1 MDQVV
6 PTAVICGIHSE
17 METLPGI
24 NFSSYAA
31 CVFQSFTRLI
41 FSDLV
46 GKHIGNDSMD
56 TVEDE
61 SALTLEEQNA
71 IRYVGG
77 YIVRT
82 LKAKTKDKQTL
93 SCLQQLESSDQ
104 SDVENQV
111 SAQWIVEINRGGLI
125 HITDEAHDG
134 FVASEAATR
143 RHFKVSKAHT
153 MDENTK
159 KKVVDQIT
167 ADTDVQAF
175 WELL

>member
-159 KKVVDQIT
+159 KKVVGPNNSRY
-167 ADTDVQAF
+167 
-175 WELL
+175 